1 VLLSKRVDGIL
12 LTKAAGEASSGT
24 RRMIADMKG
33 PCVLMM
39 RTYPDLTDDAV
50 IIDDVK
56 ASMLFRI
63 WLGSSTAESRS
74 WVVP

>member
-1 VLLSKRVDGIL
+1 
-12 LTKAAGEASSGT
+12 
-24 RRMIADMKG
+24 
-33 PCVLMM
+33 MM

-50 IIDDVK
+50 ITDDVK

>member
-33 PCVLMM
+33 AL
-39 RTYPDLTDDAV
+39 RAYDANLSGF
-50 IIDDVK
+50 D
-56 ASMLFRI
+56 R
-63 WLGSSTAESRS
+63 
-74 WVVP
+74 